1 MYVVSSLFEH
11 ATNCVFTNYEPDIS
25 DTTRAN
31 HVYHV
36 SDTPDRIDGRS
47 VCEPI
52 FQIPT
57 LCSTGTWPVDTKL
70 RKNFRLKDCASFEI
84 IIATEFSVYNT
95 SRFYR
100 TAKICLRFRAK
111 NLNKEIKNV
120 ILSTYS
126 T

>member
-36 SDTPDRIDGRS
+36 SDTPDPIDGRS

-52 FQIPT
+52 SQIPT
-57 LCSTGTWPVDTKL
+57 LCSAGTWPVDTKL
-70 RKNFRLKDCASFEI
+70 RKNFRLKDCASYEI
-84 IIATEFSVYNT
+84 IIATEFCVYNM

-100 TAKICLRFRAK
+100 KRKYVYDFERRI
-111 NLNKEIKNV
+111 
-120 ILSTYS
+120 
-126 T
+126 